1 MPFSPS
7 PRVRPVACTRL
18 ETMKCWHSFGKWL
31 RGCGTLTLMFLLSGV
46 GSCALAAEQP
56 HLDDKVSMQFLQHA
70 RDYVSVRNSAMEEVP
85 QLEETTSPVEI
96 AAREKLIADAIRARR
111 KTAKRGDVFDGAGPQ
126 ILALVRNDWQGR
138 PYAERAALWKEIP
151 NIEAPAVNAPYPAR
165 LPLATFPPELFAR
178 LPQLPEELD
187 YRFAGPH
194 LILLDAEANMVV
206 DVLPNVLTDPG
217 APRLGAE
224 SGQ

>member
-1 MPFSPS
+1 
-7 PRVRPVACTRL
+7 
-18 ETMKCWHSFGKWL
+18 MKSWLQFGKSL
-31 RGCGTLTLMFLLSGV
+31 RGCGTLALMFLLSGV
-46 GSCALAAEQP
+46 GMRALAAEQP
-56 HLDDKVSMQFLQHA
+56 HLDGKVAMQFLQRA
-70 RDYVSVRNSAMEEVP
+70 RDYVSARNSAVEEVP
-85 QLEETTSPVEI
+85 QLEETTSSVEI
-96 AAREKLIADAIRARR
+96 GAREKLIANAIRAQR
-111 KTAKRGDVFDGAGPQ
+111 KTAKRGDVFDGAGTQ
-126 ILALVRNDWQGR
+126 IQALVRNDWQGR

-165 LPLATFPPELFAR
+165 HPLATFPPELLAQ
-178 LPQLPEELD
+178 LPELPEELG

-194 LILLDAEANMVV
+194 LILLDVDANLVV